1 MLLQNK
7 SIYWGIGRQSCSSG
21 WDVSRYQL
29 GSHGNNHHNKY
40 VGQGALSKGASVP
53 RGYRPPYCWELAM
66 NPTYGGSSTTI
77 GDLSIG
83 YDASGEG
90 LIGSTSKVVG
100 GLNGVV
106 SLAGFGEISSATASL
121 IIDIAIT
128 LAGSGIISDASLAGK
143 LEAIANLAGSGD
155 FTAAIG
161 AISGLTITLQ
171 GIGEVSGTSLLDAIG
186 SMTATIYVNQSEA
199 TVQQLVDGVWEALAA
214 DHNNS
219 GTMGQKVNA
228 AGTSG
233 DPWTADLDGYAAGTA
248 GDKLK
253 KGLTKTQFLGLK

>member
-7 SIYWGIGRQSCSSG
+7 SIYWGIGRQSCSAA

-29 GSHGNNHHNKY
+29 GSHGNNHLNKY
-40 VGQGALSKGASVP
+40 VGEGRISKGASVP
-53 RGYRPPYCWELAM
+53 RGYRPPYCWELSM
-66 NPTYGGSSTTI
+66 TPKYGASSTSV

-83 YDASGEG
+83 YDATGTG
-90 LIGSTSKVVG
+90 AIGSTSFAAG
-100 GLNGVV
+100 GLNGVA
-106 SLAGFGEISSATASL
+106 SLSGLGEISSATASL

-143 LEAIANLAGSGD
+143 LEAIATLAGSGD

-186 SMTATIYVNQSEA
+186 RMTATIYVNSGTA
-199 TVQQLVDGVWEALAA
+199 TIEEMANGVWEALAA
-214 DHNNS
+214 DHNTS

-248 GDKLK
+248 GKKLK
-253 KGLTKTQFLGLK
+253 DGLTKTQFLGLK